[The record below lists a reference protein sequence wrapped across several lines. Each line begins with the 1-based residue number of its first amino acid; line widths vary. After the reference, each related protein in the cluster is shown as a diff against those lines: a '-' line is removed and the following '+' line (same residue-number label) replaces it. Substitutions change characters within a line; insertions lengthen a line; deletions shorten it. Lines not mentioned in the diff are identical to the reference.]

1 MSIVCFILVIAFI
14 FVMVGDLSLLT
25 STDIRVNWA
34 PVAAPKEVIVEK
46 VFNKTKAIEVNQ
58 WEVFDD
64 PTEVIEPLHVKE
76 VAVKKKDVAVIELT
90 ELLPDGSL
98 WVTQVAVKIVL
109 PLEVAEISLRG
120 RRGLFGRQE
129 PVCFV

>member
-14 FVMVGDLSLLT
+14 FVMVGDLSLVT
-25 STDIRVNWA
+25 STDLRVNWA
-34 PVAAPKEVIVEK
+34 PVAAPKEVIVKE
-46 VFNKTKAIEVNQ
+46 VFNKTKEIEVNQ

-64 PTEVIEPLHVKE
+64 PTAIVVPLHVKE
-76 VAVKKKDVAVIELT
+76 VEKKDVAVVEMAQ
-90 ELLPDGSL
+90 LLPDGSL
-98 WVTQVAVKIVL
+98 WIELVEVEVAVL

-129 PVCFV
+129 AVCFV